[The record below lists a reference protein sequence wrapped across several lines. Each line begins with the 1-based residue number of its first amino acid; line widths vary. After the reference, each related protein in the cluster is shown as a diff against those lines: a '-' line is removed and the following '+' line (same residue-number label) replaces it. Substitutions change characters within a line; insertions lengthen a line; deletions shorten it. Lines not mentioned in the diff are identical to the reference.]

1 MVADLNSMNGT
12 LVNGSAIRE
21 HPLADGDEIRL
32 GNTVLRFE
40 AS

>member
-1 MVADLNSMNGT
+1 MNGT
-12 LVNGSAIRE
+12 LVNGTAIRE